1 MKLFSLA
8 LVLFLS
14 YQAGANE
21 LSPVSELEII
31 KNFSDRGCP
40 ADTIRFVVEP
50 LLRENSKDRIYT
62 CKNLCGTH
70 ECEYSVYIQKDKKF
84 IFSNSFTGEYKVI
97 KQKNKPSKISVS
109 TSLSLSKKVLK
120 FKDGQFQ

>member
-1 MKLFSLA
+1 MKIFSLA
-8 LVLFLS
+8 LVLFFT
-14 YQAGANE
+14 YQTGASE

-50 LLRENSKDRIYT
+50 LVRENSKDRIYT
-62 CKNLCGTH
+62 CKNLCGAH

-97 KQKNKPSKISVS
+97 KQKNKPSKISIS

>member
-1 MKLFSLA
+1 MKILFLA

-14 YQAGANE
+14 NQSSASE
-21 LSPVSELEII
+21 ISPVSELEIL

-50 LLRENSKDRIYT
+50 LARENSKDRIYT
-62 CKNLCGTH
+62 CKNLCGAH

-97 KQKNKPSKISVS
+97 KQKNKPSEISVS
-109 TSLSLSKKVLK
+109 SSLSPSKKTLK
-120 FKDGQFQ
+120 FKNGRFQ

>member
-1 MKLFSLA
+1 MKIFSLA
-8 LVLFLS
+8 LVLFFT
-14 YQAGANE
+14 YQTGASE

-50 LLRENSKDRIYT
+50 LVRENSKDRIYT
-62 CKNLCGTH
+62 CKNLCGVH

-97 KQKNKPSKISVS
+97 KQKNKPSKISIS